1 MEEIRLRHFGGMR
14 HQEQKTNSEGQ
25 MTNFATPPHAVSP
38 SYEAE
43 MPSALMIAEDGADG
57 DMIRDSLALAGYRA
71 RTRLSF
77 AEATRDLS
85 NYDGIDLIVIEAR
98 QAPEALLDLVF
109 ARADT
114 VARERSLA
122 MVTAIATAQIDA
134 AASQLTGPRVQ
145 LLCEPA
151 QSEWISAL
159 AYSKWTQ
166 RGAVQDAARDAESV
180 RLQRLNEEVARIAD
194 TLARLTRGEE
204 GERRTGVR
212 DTGAAYRGPDEGK
225 PGEAS
230 PQEIRAVIRSRRMR
244 GQFFTG
250 ELFADPAWDMLL
262 DLFAS
267 ELERRRVS
275 VSSLCIAAAVPPTT
289 ALRWIGTLHDAGL
302 FERHADPSDR
312 RRAYIALSQKAL
324 DGMRSYVGAVK
335 RAGLS
340 LA

>member
-1 MEEIRLRHFGGMR
+1 MR
-14 HQEQKTNSEGQ
+14 HQETTNAGGL
-25 MTNFATPPHAVSP
+25 MTNFAIPPQDATA
-38 SYEAE
+38 SYELAI
-43 MPSALMIAEDGADG
+43 PNALLIAGREQDG
-57 DMIRDSLALAGYRA
+57 DAASEALALAGFRT

-77 AEATRDLS
+77 AEAAQDIS
-85 NYDGIDLIVIEAR
+85 IYDGIDLIVIEAAG
-98 QAPEALLDLVF
+98 APEALLDIVL

-122 MVTAIATAQIDA
+122 VIASILPEQIDA
-134 AASQLTGPRVQ
+134 AASQLTGPRTQ
-145 LLCEPA
+145 LLCDPHA
-151 QSEWISAL
+151 SERVSAAAL
-159 AYSKWTQ
+159 ARWRARATLN
-166 RGAVQDAARDAESV
+166 DAARDAESG

-194 TLARLTRGEE
+194 TLARLTRGED
-204 GERRTGVR
+204 GERRAGVR
-212 DTGAAYRGPDEGK
+212 DTSHYYRGQDQGRAA
-225 PGEAS
+225 EAS
-230 PQEIRAVIRSRRMR
+230 AQEIRAVIRSRRMR
-244 GQFFTG
+244 AQFFTG

-324 DGMRSYVGAVK
+324 EGMRSYVGAAK

-340 LA
+340 LV